1 MTRSRSF
8 KYVFALGACILAM
21 LALVPVSF
29 AGEDDG
35 DDETPAAQVVQSSG
49 GGGGGGGG
57 GDTGSASG
65 GVQTGFGGMA
75 TVGGPGHGLAIE
87 LAGGGVLLLAA
98 AGALA
103 RRRAFDR

>member
-1 MTRSRSF
+1 MTRSRSL

-21 LALVPVSF
+21 LAIVPASF

-35 DDETPAAQVVQSSG
+35 DDSTPTAQVQSSG

-75 TVGGPGHGLAIE
+75 TTQPGHTLAIE

-98 AGALA
+98 AGTLA
-103 RRRAFDR
+103 RRRVFDR

>member
-1 MTRSRSF
+1 VTRSRSF

-35 DDETPAAQVVQSSG
+35 DDETPAAQVVQSS
-49 GGGGGGGG
+49 GGGGGGG

>member
-1 MTRSRSF
+1 MTRSRSL

-21 LALVPVSF
+21 LAIVPASF

-35 DDETPAAQVVQSSG
+35 EDSTPTAQVQSS
-49 GGGGGGGG
+49 GGGGGG

-75 TVGGPGHGLAIE
+75 TTQPGHTLAIE

-98 AGALA
+98 AGTLA
-103 RRRAFDR
+103 RRRVFDR

>member
-1 MTRSRSF
+1 MTRSRSL

-21 LALVPVSF
+21 LAIVPASF

-35 DDETPAAQVVQSSG
+35 GDSTPTAQVQSS
-49 GGGGGGGG
+49 GGGGGGG

-75 TVGGPGHGLAIE
+75 TTQPGHTLAIE

-98 AGALA
+98 AGTLA
-103 RRRAFDR
+103 RRRVFDR

>member
-1 MTRSRSF
+1 VTRSRSF

-35 DDETPAAQVVQSSG
+35 DDATPTAQVQSSG
-49 GGGGGGGG
+49 GGGGG
-57 GDTGSASG
+57 DSGSASG

-75 TVGGPGHGLAIE
+75 TVGGPSHGLAIE

-98 AGALA
+98 AGGLA
-103 RRRAFDR
+103 RRRVFDR

>member
-35 DDETPAAQVVQSSG
+35 DDDSAPAAQVVQSS
-49 GGGGGGGG
+49 GGGGGG

-98 AGALA
+98 AGGLA
-103 RRRAFDR
+103 RRRVFDR

>member
-1 MTRSRSF
+1 MTRSRSL

-21 LALVPVSF
+21 LAIVPASF
-29 AGEDDG
+29 AGEDDCG
-35 DDETPAAQVVQSSG
+35 DSTPTAQVQSS

-75 TVGGPGHGLAIE
+75 TTQPGHTLAIE

-98 AGALA
+98 AGTLA
-103 RRRAFDR
+103 RRRVFDR